1 MEAPAAQKNGQ
12 NDDQNLYARAA
23 EHDPMSAPFPIKTIR
38 TETIAEHAAAEAIVA
53 FEAVSK
59 TFAGGRRGE
68 DVTAL
73 SDISLTVPQG
83 SITAII
89 GRSGAGKSTL
99 IRLVNGLEKPS
110 GGRVVVNGTDVAPLS
125 EDKLRG
131 LRRSIGMIFQHF
143 NLLSSRTV
151 FDNVALPLEIVGLSR
166 KEIEARVA
174 PLLELVGLSDKR
186 ERYPS
191 EISGGQKQRV
201 GIARALATRP
211 KLLLSDE
218 ATSALDPETT
228 QAVLDLLRRINTEL
242 GLTILLITHEM
253 EVVKR
258 VADQVAV
265 IDGGRIVEHG
275 TTFEVFSS
283 PGHATTRAL
292 LSGLP
297 GYRLPAIISE
307 RVKTDAGRFALLRI
321 AAQASDE
328 GLPPVP
334 ASAGHSIVA
343 GFVDTIGGRAFA
355 SFILQVPTE
364 GDGLQ
369 RATQALTFQGFR
381 HEVIGYVD

>member
-1 MEAPAAQKNGQ
+1 
-12 NDDQNLYARAA
+12 
-23 EHDPMSAPFPIKTIR
+23 MSAPFPFSSIQ
-38 TETIAEHAAAEAIVA
+38 ADLSAAQAAVEPIVS

-59 TFAGGRRGE
+59 TFAGGTHGAN
-68 DVTAL
+68 VTAL
-73 SDISLTVPQG
+73 SDISLTVPRG
-83 SITAII
+83 GITAII

-99 IRLVNGLEKPS
+99 IRLVNGLEKPTS
-110 GGRVVVNGTDVAPLS
+110 GRVLINGIDVVPLD
-125 EDKLRG
+125 EDRLRE

-151 FDNVALPLEIVGLSR
+151 FENVALPLEIVGLSR
-166 KEIEARVA
+166 KDIEARVV
-174 PLLELVGLSDKR
+174 PLLDLVGLADKR
-186 ERYPS
+186 NRYPS

-201 GIARALATRP
+201 GIARALATQP

-265 IDGGRIVEHG
+265 IDGGQIVEHG
-275 TTFEVFSS
+275 ATFDVFSG
-283 PGHATTRAL
+283 PRHATTRAL

-297 GYRLPAIISE
+297 GYRLPAAFAE
-307 RVKTDAGRFALLRI
+307 HVKGDTGRFALLRVS
-321 AAQASDE
+321 AQAGDE

-334 ASAGHSIVA
+334 ANAGHDIVA
-343 GFVDTIGGRAFA
+343 GFVDEIGGRAFA
-355 SFILQVPTE
+355 SFILRVATE

-369 RATQALTFQGFR
+369 RAAQALTFQGFR
-381 HEVIGYVD
+381 HEVLGYVD